1 MATSTRARKK
11 FSINHADADIAAEG
25 DTSLTRT
32 MTAEELGVG
41 LGVFVVKGAQL
52 VVTESGA
59 GGSLS
64 ALTVSAGRSGA
75 TTAWL
80 NGADMV
86 QGSVPTVLNGSAI
99 NLGYN
104 VTDVTAEACRLTFT
118 STGANLDALTAG
130 EAELLLDIE
139 QLGEVA

>member
-1 MATSTRARKK
+1 MATTATSRKT
-11 FSINHADADIAAEG
+11 FRISYDDADIAAEG

-32 MTAEELGVG
+32 MTAKELGLG
-41 LGVFVVKGAQL
+41 LGYFVVKGAQIITL
-52 VVTESGA
+52 VKPAAT
-59 GGSLS
+59 SLS
-64 ALTVSAGRSGA
+64 ALTVSVGRSGA

-80 NGADMV
+80 NAADIF
-86 QGSVPTVLNGSAI
+86 QTAPHIGSGSAI

-104 VTDVTAEACRLTFT
+104 VTDVDAEACRLTFT

-130 EAELLLDIE
+130 EAVLMIEIE